1 MIKKYIKVGILVA
14 IALTLLS
21 TGILYNKNNTLAQ
34 ELSIA
39 LANQKAADLE
49 NSTLKENNR
58 VYQYT
63 INQLTSYNDSLVHK
77 MDSIRK
83 ILNIKDKNLV
93 SLQYLSSRASKID
106 TIIINDT
113 LFKDP
118 SLSLDTTIGD
128 QWYSTKLELKYPSF
142 ISVKPTFFSKKYIIT
157 SKKKETINPP
167 KKFFLFRW
175 FQKKHTVLEVII
187 KEENPYIQNINNKFI
202 EIID

>member
-1 MIKKYIKVGILVA
+1 MIKNYIKLGILGV
-14 IALTLLS
+14 IALAVLS
-21 TGILYNKNNTLAQ
+21 MGILYNKKRVLAQ

-39 LANQKAADLE
+39 LANQKAADME

-63 INQLTSYNDSLVHK
+63 ISQLTSYNDSLVRK

-83 ILNIKDKNLV
+83 VLNIKDKNLV
-93 SLQYLSSRASKID
+93 SLQYLSSRISKID
-106 TIIINDT
+106 TIIVNDT
-113 LFKDP
+113 LFRDP
-118 SLSLDTTIGD
+118 TLSLDTVIGD
-128 QWYSTKLELKYPSF
+128 PWYSTKLELKYPSF
-142 ISVKPTFFSKKYIIT
+142 ISIKPSFLSKKYIIT

-175 FQKKHTVLEVII
+175 FQKKHTILEVTV
-187 KEENPYIQNINNKFI
+187 KEENPYIRNVDNKFI